1 LENGGHPVKIIDTL
15 LLVQKELKLILNTF
29 PNTYCTNLSKTSNST
44 QQYQISLDIDEE
56 DAYYN
61 FLLDNF
67 LLDNFL
73 LDNFLLDNFLLDN
86 FLLDNFLPMSST
98 NFLFK
103 LKTDESFAER
113 MRLRIEE

>member
-1 LENGGHPVKIIDTL
+1 MKIIDTL
-15 LLVQKELKLILNTF
+15 LLGQKELRLVLNTF
-29 PNTYCTNLSKTSNST
+29 PNAYSVNLSQTSNNT

-61 FLLDNF
+61 FILDNF
-67 LLDNFL
+67 LS
-73 LDNFLLDNFLLDN
+73 
-86 FLLDNFLPMSST
+86 MSST

-103 LKTDESFAER
+103 IKTDEAFAER